1 MKDPRLWSVQ
11 RPDGEQFKQSL
22 YELSLFNEQRNDVV
36 NKFLNQPIQ
45 STLLSFS
52 KITNIVRDVLKP
64 SDTNG
69 SISQFENDFNR
80 KNSPNKMGNKSAK
93 GSKFTNEG
101 DDLSELLDSMNS
113 ENIHISINDGFEMVT
128 KVDLGPMPKVVRG
141 PYVSKN
147 TIRYDKEGRVTNSD
161 NLKQLIFK
169 GVIYIYIYIY
179 IYFRRF

>member
-36 NKFLNQPIQ
+36 NKFVNQPIQ

-69 SISQFENDFNR
+69 NLSQFDRDFN
-80 KNSPNKMGNKSAK
+80 KKSPNKMASKNGVD
-93 GSKFTNEG
+93 SKFNHEG

-128 KVDLGPMPKVVRG
+128 KVDLGPMPNVVRG
-141 PYVSKN
+141 PYVSKS
-147 TIRYDKEGRVTNSD
+147 TIQYDKEGRVINSEK
-161 NLKQLIFK
+161 LKQLIFK
-169 GVIYIYIYIY
+169 GVIKV
-179 IYFRRF
+179 